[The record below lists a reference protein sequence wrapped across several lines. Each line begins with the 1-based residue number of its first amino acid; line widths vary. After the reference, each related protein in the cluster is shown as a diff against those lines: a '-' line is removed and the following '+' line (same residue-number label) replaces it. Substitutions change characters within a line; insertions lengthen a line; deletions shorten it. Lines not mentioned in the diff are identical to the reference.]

1 MKKIVVLGGSYL
13 QSLFI
18 KNALSSCEV
27 FVLDGNLFC
36 YANINKLG
44 KFIHIDF
51 SNQLSVKNFCIENNI
66 ESIIAPVNELGNIIA
81 SNLSEE
87 LGFLYNSP
95 ITVQKTSDKSFY
107 NEILSK
113 SNLLKLESYDSINFD
128 KIKFPVIVKP
138 TQSTSSKGV
147 SLVSRKDELI
157 QAIEIAKKNSK
168 NKNYK
173 IEQFIEGRQFSIETI
188 TTNNKHEIVAVIEE
202 HLNDSPYFFERTD
215 FFDIE
220 KQKIYKELFN
230 NYIDCLLNHFNIIV
244 GPCHIEVKVNDSG
257 IFLIDIASRSGGWRD
272 IMLHYAGINYNQLI
286 LNAYLGNK
294 LDSITKYS
302 GVSVGAGIMVY
313 EKDKNKLIEAEKSI
327 FFKEKYILGNS
338 IKEQPKTLA
347 DAYGYYFVAGV
358 SRYELSQILPITV
371 N

>member
-13 QSLFI
+13 QSYFI
-18 KNALSSCEV
+18 KNALKSCEV
-27 FVLDGNLFC
+27 FVIDGNENC
-36 YANINKLG
+36 YAKLNNLG
-44 KFIHIDF
+44 NFIHIDF
-51 SNQLSVKNFCIENNI
+51 SNETLVKNFCIENNI

-81 SNLSEE
+81 SKLSEE
-87 LGFLYNSP
+87 FGFLYNSP

-107 NEILSK
+107 NDVLSK
-113 SNLLKLESYDSINFD
+113 SNLLKLESYDFRELD
-128 KIKFPVIVKP
+128 RIKLPVIVKP

-147 SLVSRKDELI
+147 SLVNKKNELQ
-157 QAIEIAKKNSK
+157 QAIEKAKLNSK
-168 NKNYK
+168 NSNFK
-173 IEQFIEGRQFSIETI
+173 IEQFVEGRQFSIETI
-188 TTNNKHEIVAVIEE
+188 TRNSLHQIVAVIEE
-202 HLNDSPYFFERTD
+202 HLNDPPFFFERTD
-215 FFDIE
+215 FLDSD
-220 KQKIYKELFN
+220 KQNYYIALFKD
-230 NYIDCLLNHFNIIV
+230 YTETLLNHFGIRV

-272 IMLHYAGINYNQLI
+272 IMLHYGGVNYNQLI
-286 LNAYLGNK
+286 LNAYLGNDLQRIAK
-294 LDSITKYS
+294 CN
-302 GVSVGAGIMVY
+302 VSVGAGIMAY
-313 EKDKNKLIEAEKSI
+313 GHDKNKLIEAENSI